1 MANSLAIVGAGRVG
15 RALGKLLHEQGWRI
29 GAVVTQSIGSAKRA
43 VRFIGAGR
51 PVPGISREVL
61 AAQVVL
67 LATPD
72 DQLSP
77 VAQSIVALLG
87 REPQDELRGMIFLH
101 TSGALD
107 AEVLRTLRH
116 RGAAIASMHP
126 LQTFT
131 GIAVPPLEGKL
142 FAVEGDELAVRSARK
157 LVRSLGAKPVKLG
170 AGKKVLYHAAAALAA
185 GHLLAVEEAA
195 TRMLMSAGMTRRQA
209 TGALLGLTRQVLENF
224 ERLGPRA
231 AWTGPLARGD
241 YRVIAA
247 HHAAM
252 RDLPAEYAA
261 AYQALNRLAA
271 RVLAPDAKNTLA
283 KLDNFARA
291 TKLKKRSQTQEAFDR
306 D

>member
-15 RALGKLLHEQGWRI
+15 RTLGKLLREQGWRI
-29 GAVVTQSIGSAKRA
+29 GAVVTRNIATAKKA
-43 VRFIGAGR
+43 VRFIGGGR
-51 PVPGISREVL
+51 PVAGISREVL

-72 DQLSP
+72 DQLPS
-77 VAQSIVALLG
+77 VVQRIIRLLG
-87 REPQDELRGMIFLH
+87 REPPNELSGMFFLH

-107 AEVLRTLRH
+107 AQVLHALRS

-131 GIAVPPLEGKL
+131 GVGAPPLEGKL

-157 LVRSLGAKPVKLG
+157 LVRSLGAKPVKLA

-195 TRMLMSAGMTRRQA
+195 TRLLMSAGMTRRQA
-209 TGALLGLTRQVLENF
+209 VSALLGLTRQVLVNF
-224 ERLGPRA
+224 ERLGSRA

-271 RVLAPDAKNTLA
+271 RVLAPEAKSALA
-283 KLDNFARA
+283 NLDKFSRA
-291 TKLKKRSQTQEAFDR
+291 KKLKKRSQTQEAFDR